1 MRFIFLLILIVAS
14 LIVLVAVRSWLSHAP
29 TPLGRDHPPPA
40 GMGGLRL

>member
-1 MRFIFLLILIVAS
+1 MRFIFLIFLIVAS

-29 TPLGRDHPPPA
+29 ITLGRYHPPPV